1 MKLERAG
8 RTDFK
13 GTLRRSAIKIYGG
26 CNYIALQ
33 TADRK
38 SRPRATSHGD
48 Q

>member
-38 SRPRATSHGD
+38 SRPKATSQGD